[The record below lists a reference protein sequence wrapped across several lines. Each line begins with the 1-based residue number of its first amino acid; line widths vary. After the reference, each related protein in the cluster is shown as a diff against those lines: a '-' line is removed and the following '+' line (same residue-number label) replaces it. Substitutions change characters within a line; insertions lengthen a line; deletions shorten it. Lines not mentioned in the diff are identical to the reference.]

1 MKKLFVLAL
10 AIISFSA
17 NANEG
22 HDTAIITTEAFK
34 GDNLARVHKNYH
46 HEKSGEFFNVVYL
59 IHPDSTA
66 EQPIMD
72 IIITTK
78 NGQLAINQ
86 NSSTLIGDFDFS
98 GIKAKSLTS
107 ALKEEL
113 FFSDPLFDGFIKLN
127 KQLGYVLNNYTAGE
141 CNDLSNAIDAALAY
155 YMYLRRVSD
164 DESAINSFRGLLMGM
179 IMEYHSN
186 C

>member
-1 MKKLFVLAL
+1 M
-10 AIISFSA
+10 
-17 NANEG
+17 
-22 HDTAIITTEAFK
+22 
-34 GDNLARVHKNYH
+34 
-46 HEKSGEFFNVVYL
+46 VYL

-66 EQPIMD
+66 EQPIID

-78 NGQLAINQ
+78 NGQLVINQ

-155 YMYLRRVSD
+155 FMYLRRVSD